1 MSSRAG
7 IRRPWAMAAVVCLSA
22 SAAFLGSRPPAAGA
36 DAVGV
41 TTLVSISSEGVQ
53 GDNPSYFPSLSGNG
67 RYVAFD
73 STASNL
79 VPGDTNA
86 RHDAFVRD
94 RATGTTSRVSV
105 SSSEAQSEGDPGE
118 WEDGL
123 ETTPVISA
131 DGRYVAFATDAFNL
145 VPGDTNFYTDVF
157 VRDRQAGTTE
167 RVSISSSG
175 RQGNGDSEG
184 PVISGH
190 GRYVAFSSTST
201 TLAPGGRDVG
211 GVFVRDRTTKTLRRV
226 SVNDHGVAGNGFST
240 GAAISAHGGTVA
252 FQSAATNLVPGDHN
266 KHTDVFLR
274 KAPGVTRR
282 VSVSSAE
289 IGANGNSSSPT
300 VSAHGR
306 YVAFVSAATNLVAGD
321 TNSLR
326 DVFVRDLKTG
336 TTQRISVASDGSE
349 SNGDNTDAVI
359 SGDGRYVAFTST
371 ASNLAPGGGLPTA
384 YIRDR
389 WTGTTSLVSVGDTG
403 EATDGLIGS
412 ISISRDGHHVAFAS
426 SATNLVPEDTNGY
439 PDVFVRHTS
448 P

>member
-67 RYVAFD
+67 RYAAFD

-157 VRDRQAGTTE
+157 VRDREAGTTE

-184 PVISGH
+184 PAISGH

-211 GVFVRDRTTKTLRRV
+211 GVFVRDRTTKTLCRV

-252 FQSAATNLVPGDHN
+252 FQSAATNLV
-266 KHTDVFLR
+266 
-274 KAPGVTRR
+274 
-282 VSVSSAE
+282 
-289 IGANGNSSSPT
+289 
-300 VSAHGR
+300 
-306 YVAFVSAATNLVAGD
+306 AGD

-336 TTQRISVASDGSE
+336 TTQRISVASDGSQ
-349 SNGDNTDAVI
+349 SNGDNTDPII
-359 SGDGRYVAFTST
+359 SGGGRYVAFTST
-371 ASNLAPGGGLPTA
+371 ASNLGPGGGLPTA

-403 EATDGLIGS
+403 EATDVLIGS
-412 ISISRDGHHVAFAS
+412 ISISKDGHHVAFAS
-426 SATNLVPEDTNGY
+426 SATDLVPQDSNGY

>member
-53 GDNPSYFPSLSGNG
+53 GVNPSYFPSLSGNG

-157 VRDRQAGTTE
+157 VRDREAGTTE

-184 PVISGH
+184 PAISGH

-201 TLAPGGRDVG
+201 TLTPGGRDVG

-252 FQSAATNLVPGDHN
+252 FQSAATNLV
-266 KHTDVFLR
+266 
-274 KAPGVTRR
+274 
-282 VSVSSAE
+282 
-289 IGANGNSSSPT
+289 
-300 VSAHGR
+300 
-306 YVAFVSAATNLVAGD
+306 AGD

-336 TTQRISVASDGSE
+336 TTQRISVASDGSQ
-349 SNGDNTDAVI
+349 SNGDNTDPII
-359 SGDGRYVAFTST
+359 SGGGRYVAFTST
-371 ASNLAPGGGLPTA
+371 ASNLGPGGGLPTA

-403 EATDGLIGS
+403 EATDVLIGS
-412 ISISRDGHHVAFAS
+412 ISISKDGHHVAFAS
-426 SATNLVPEDTNGY
+426 SATDLVPQDSNGY